1 MKRLQI
7 PQNYVY
13 EKFYVHEIAAVNL
26 SKVYF
31 LKNAKKTCK
40 PNNRDLNRDWIRNKK
55 LHDRSLYFT
64 NYNTNLSSHEFTE
77 TSETE
82 YSSNKYGPQSSLK
95 NRNHT
100 KLIEL
105 NSGLALLESLISEQ
119 FIYYTRK
126 SLQEVNSLYQQNGNN
141 STYTSALIK
150 QIDDLEEMLRPIF
163 CILYSDRKWKI
174 M

>member
-1 MKRLQI
+1 M
-7 PQNYVY
+7 
-13 EKFYVHEIAAVNL
+13 
-26 SKVYF
+26 
-31 LKNAKKTCK
+31 
-40 PNNRDLNRDWIRNKK
+40 
-55 LHDRSLYFT
+55 
-64 NYNTNLSSHEFTE
+64 SSHEFTE

-82 YSSNKYGPQSSLK
+82 YSSKKYDPQSSLK

-126 SLQEVNSLYQQNGNN
+126 SLQEVNSLYQQNENN

-150 QIDDLEEMLRPIF
+150 QIHDLEGMLRPIF
-163 CILYSDRKWKI
+163 CILWSDRK
-174 M
+174 